1 MIKKGI
7 KAVSTIEDIISPEV
21 RLLMKAQGIPKSHML
36 HYGASELKIIQETL
50 EKLCVDFDEVQFIDE
65 SGFKNGVK
73 FMVKTNDP
81 GVLIGADGI
90 TLRAFNHLVKKIIW
104 RKIKGA
110 DYQEINFFVDV
121 NDYQS
126 KNIDR
131 IKTKALDLAKRADL
145 FKRDIE
151 MEAMSSYERMI
162 AHSVLADN
170 PKIQTESVGE
180 GDLRRVVIKT
190 KN

>member
-1 MIKKGI
+1 MDDQIQTIK
-7 KAVSTIEDIISPEV
+7 
-21 RLLMKAQGIPKSHML
+21 
-36 HYGASELKIIQETL
+36 KIIQETL